1 MDTRLCALEQ
11 MSMILKHDNIETLS
25 VLKYVNSLCEN
36 YSKIL
41 MLDKMESILKEKQ
54 STTFFLS
61 KGLYPLGPENTEQ
74 YITRAISELYYP
86 HLLSDYSSKEYFR
99 KFPITDMV
107 DESDSEYSSFRP
119 RQYKEYEVES
129 VTAFYDSFV
138 KKARPI
144 VFSYS
149 EEPNKDSDSIDNL
162 SLLFD
167 YQGSSA
173 IKLTTLTHNSPPQLG
188 FIGVVNIFR
197 EIFGLYYDKQEDRR
211 AEEKLQMEREEHLW
225 REKEHQATLR
235 NQELQSE
242 LYRERI
248 KILKQ
253 NAQKSTPDDYALNI
267 KKIADTR
274 ALICNKQSRLNE
286 QYKVIIEDNQRIDIK
301 A

>member
-1 MDTRLCALEQ
+1 MNTRLRALEQ
-11 MSMILKHDNIETLS
+11 ISMILKHDNIETLS

-54 STTFFLS
+54 NTTFFLA

-74 YITRAISELYYP
+74 YIARAISELYYP
-86 HLLSDYSSKEYFR
+86 HPLSDYSSKEYFR
-99 KFPITDMV
+99 KSTITNM
-107 DESDSEYSSFRP
+107 DESDIEYSSFRHH
-119 RQYKEYEVES
+119 RYREYEVEN

-149 EEPNKDSDSIDNL
+149 EDPNKDSIDNL
-162 SLLFD
+162 SVLFD

-211 AEEKLQMEREEHLW
+211 AEERLQMEREEHLW

-235 NQELQSE
+235 NQELQSV

-267 KKIADTR
+267 EQIADTR
-274 ALICNKQSRLNE
+274 ALICDKQNRLNE
-286 QYKVIIEDNQRIDIK
+286 QYRVIIEDNQRIDIK